1 MNIPGKKLLLRNEM
15 MLVAAILILS
25 IVINIKS
32 PGFYSFS
39 TLFDLCRA
47 SYVQLIFGLGLLI
60 VIISGGIDVSFPMVG
75 IFSAYT
81 TITIMDK
88 LHFSQNGI
96 IIPILMAIV
105 IGVILGGFNAF
116 AIAVL
121 GIPTLIAT
129 LGTAGII
136 RGLMLAGVGSRLIQ
150 DLPNGLD
157 HLATSTLI
165 QIRNS
170 GGTLSRLHL
179 LIIPIS
185 ILVLALG
192 WILRRTIFGRSIYAL
207 GGGIE
212 SARRLGIPTKK
223 LQVRIYLLVGG
234 LAGLGGLMSVVLAR
248 QADPYSLAGSELDTI
263 AAVVLGGASIA
274 GGYGS
279 VFGTV
284 LGVFLIALI
293 RDNLILLGIS
303 GSWERAA
310 VGALLI
316 IGIVTQ
322 AFIRKMKKR
331 ETQESHAE
339 VQK

>member
-1 MNIPGKKLLLRNEM
+1 
-15 MLVAAILILS
+15 
-25 IVINIKS
+25 
-32 PGFYSFS
+32 
-39 TLFDLCRA
+39 
-47 SYVQLIFGLGLLI
+47 
-60 VIISGGIDVSFPMVG
+60 
-75 IFSAYT
+75 
-81 TITIMDK
+81 
-88 LHFSQNGI
+88 
-96 IIPILMAIV
+96 
-105 IGVILGGFNAF
+105 
-116 AIAVL
+116 
-121 GIPTLIAT
+121 
-129 LGTAGII
+129 
-136 RGLMLAGVGSRLIQ
+136 
-150 DLPNGLD
+150 
-157 HLATSTLI
+157 
-165 QIRNS
+165 
-170 GGTLSRLHL
+170 
-179 LIIPIS
+179 
-185 ILVLALG
+185 
-192 WILRRTIFGRSIYAL
+192 
-207 GGGIE
+207 
-212 SARRLGIPTKK
+212 
-223 LQVRIYLLVGG
+223 
-234 LAGLGGLMSVVLAR
+234 MSVVLAR